1 MKDIKK
7 FLEKPCLEVLCR
19 NNFYWEQA
27 LDFFDNDVPSKYVDL
42 YKKYELL
49 SNEFIYENLQTH
61 DAEKLKEK
69 LKKEY
74 NDLIG
79 FHDYNG
85 ESKKSFYIILSDY
98 ANINEFAKKYAKTE
112 NEFEHVD
119 KFENI
124 LSFFNYYISFIEYQN
139 NAWTLFVEPRYSD
152 EISRQIYDEHLYLYH
167 FTDKESAKSILEN
180 GLRCKKSSYR
190 YYPERIFL
198 YATKKKINI
207 NNEDTKEF
215 IDKVI
220 NHSKVKKYGLSILRI
235 RNDGTYRIYNDT
247 AMKDDNAVFIYE
259 NIPAEYIKEINI

>member
-7 FLEKPCLEVLCR
+7 FLEKPCLDILCR

-27 LDFFDNDVPSKYVDL
+27 LDFFDNDVPSKYVNS
-42 YKKYELL
+42 YEKYELL
-49 SNEFIYENLQTH
+49 SNKFIYENLQTH

-74 NDLIG
+74 NGLIG

-85 ESKKSFYIILSDY
+85 ESNKSFYIILSDH
-98 ANINEFAKKYAKTE
+98 ANINEFSKKYAKTE

-152 EISRQIYDEHLYLYH
+152 EISRQIYD
-167 FTDKESAKSILEN
+167 KQ
-180 GLRCKKSSYR
+180 
-190 YYPERIFL
+190 
-198 YATKKKINI
+198 
-207 NNEDTKEF
+207 
-215 IDKVI
+215 
-220 NHSKVKKYGLSILRI
+220 HSLQ
-235 RNDGTYRIYNDT
+235 
-247 AMKDDNAVFIYE
+247 
-259 NIPAEYIKEINI
+259 